1 MRLFVAFTPPPGALA
16 ELEAAVARLRPD
28 WPGLRWT
35 GPDRWHVTVVFLGEV
50 AESRLGQLTPR
61 LARAAGRHAPHQVRI
76 GSAGAF
82 PAARKARVLWAR
94 IDGGP
99 EALCGLS
106 ALADS
111 VSAGARRAGA
121 PPPDEGRRYR
131 PHLTLARTRRPEDV
145 GPLVA
150 ELADFSGS
158 SFAADRIELI
168 ESRLAADQAYATI
181 ASWPLTGTPA
191 AERARRRRPPQ
202 RSASSTFSAPGTSR
216 IDRAAGPM

>member
-1 MRLFVAFTPPPGALA
+1 MRLFVAFTPPPSALA

-35 GPDRWHVTVVFLGEV
+35 GPDRWHVTVAFLGEV
-50 AESRLGQLTPR
+50 AESRLDQLTPR
-61 LARAAGRHAPHQVRI
+61 LARAAARHAPQQVRI

-82 PAARKARVLWAR
+82 PAAARARVLWAR

-121 PPPDEGRRYR
+121 PPPAEGRRYR

-145 GPLVA
+145 GPL
-150 ELADFSGS
+150 
-158 SFAADRIELI
+158 
-168 ESRLAADQAYATI
+168 
-181 ASWPLTGTPA
+181 
-191 AERARRRRPPQ
+191 
-202 RSASSTFSAPGTSR
+202 
-216 IDRAAGPM
+216 